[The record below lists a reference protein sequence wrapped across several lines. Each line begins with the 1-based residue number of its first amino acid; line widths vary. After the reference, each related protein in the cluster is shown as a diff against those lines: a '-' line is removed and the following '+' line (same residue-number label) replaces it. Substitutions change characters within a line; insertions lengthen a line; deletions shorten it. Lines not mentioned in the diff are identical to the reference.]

1 MATFNAN
8 YKPVKGDTPEDIVR
22 KKYSLH
28 IVPGNPKIGARTANV
43 SLKSGPPKAGGTCM
57 NCANCVKKCY
67 DLKADRAYPE
77 VLTAR
82 LENAHLAIHELD
94 LFERAMIEYLS
105 RKKNLQFFRWHV
117 GGDIP
122 SLAYLHMMAR
132 IAQSFPHVRFLVFT
146 KHWREKDGLSLETFA
161 RPKNLAMLLS
171 CWESSPIRPPQIE
184 GMYHAYTADMGG
196 GRPYGVKKSS
206 HAPGSVKIATF
217 AGTPTPTSCSKSTRP
232 TLHLKTRWARL
243 SAGLRA

>member
-1 MATFNAN
+1 MRKKHLSAFHASVSPFPIVNKPKAPSSGALGVIKRPKGKEANMATFNAN

-171 CWESSPIRPPQIE
+171 RDWRTFDDVLPWHLCDPLVF
-184 GMYHAYTADMGG
+184 AYE
-196 GRPYGVKKSS
+196 KS
-206 HAPGSVKIATF
+206 
-217 AGTPTPTSCSKSTRP
+217 
-232 TLHLKTRWARL
+232 
-243 SAGLRA
+243 